1 MGAYGGADGSG
12 IGGAGGLPGLRFR
25 MLGPMTAHA
34 ADGTPLGLGP
44 NQQRALLAVLLLR
57 RGRPAPMADLLGALW
72 GERPPPRAV
81 GTLRTYVSR
90 LRTLFEP
97 ERPSRAPARLLVS
110 ASDGY
115 ALRLRDP
122 FLDIAEFERGIAEAA
137 RLRTAGATGDAYRTL
152 GEALALWAGTPLAGL
167 PGPHAETQRDRLT
180 EMWLTAREDHFHGAL
195 ELGLDRDT
203 AAVADLR
210 AFAAEHPLRE
220 RAQALLML
228 ALHRAGRS
236 GEALAVYGATC
247 DTLARELGTGPG
259 AELAALHRRLT
270 TPAAPVPLPR
280 PPGPPPRAAV
290 RPASAGAG
298 ARSDAQAC
306 GCDPG
311 RPAPD
316 APAAPYDTDRPSPG
330 PGPADGCF
338 AGRAAE
344 TALLDE
350 VLAGT
355 GSGVP
360 VAVLTG
366 MPGIGKTA
374 LAARAAARSG
384 PRFPDGVL
392 RAGLGGGSA
401 RALADLLGALG
412 VPAASLP
419 DGVDARAGL
428 YRSLLDGRRVLVLL
442 DDAPDTAGL
451 LPLLPAAPGC
461 AALVTAPGR
470 GLVVPGARL
479 VDVPELD
486 DDAALLVL
494 GEAAGERRLRE
505 EPDAVR
511 DLVRQCAGLP
521 LALHLAGTRLRQEPD
536 LTAAALASPDG
547 GGLTARLR
555 AGGRSVEDA
564 FRRRCATLAPAAL
577 RMLCATVT
585 APDGFGPAAAAA
597 LLNGGGPHGAARS
610 AADGAA
616 VPEGEAADLIEAI
629 VDAGLLRPAASG
641 RYRYH
646 PLVRAYARHRLTP
659 A

>member
-1 MGAYGGADGSG
+1 HS
-12 IGGAGGLPGLRFR
+12 
-25 MLGPMTAHA
+25 
-34 ADGTPLGLGP
+34 
-44 NQQRALLAVLLLR
+44 
-57 RGRPAPMADLLGALW
+57 
-72 GERPPPRAV
+72 
-81 GTLRTYVSR
+81 SR
-90 LRTLFEP
+90 L
-97 ERPSRAPARLLVS
+97 
-110 ASDGY
+110 
-115 ALRLRDP
+115 
-122 FLDIAEFERGIAEAA
+122 AA
-137 RLRTAGATGDAYRTL
+137 RG
-152 GEALALWAGTPLAGL
+152 
-167 PGPHAETQRDRLT
+167 GP
-180 EMWLTAREDHFHGAL
+180 
-195 ELGLDRDT
+195 
-203 AAVADLR
+203 
-210 AFAAEHPLRE
+210 
-220 RAQALLML
+220 
-228 ALHRAGRS
+228 
-236 GEALAVYGATC
+236 
-247 DTLARELGTGPG
+247 
-259 AELAALHRRLT
+259 
-270 TPAAPVPLPR
+270 
-280 PPGPPPRAAV
+280 PPGPPPP
-290 RPASAGAG
+290 PA
-298 ARSDAQAC
+298 
-306 GCDPG
+306 
-311 RPAPD
+311 
-316 APAAPYDTDRPSPG
+316 T
-330 PGPADGCF
+330 
-338 AGRAAE
+338 
-344 TALLDE
+344 
-350 VLAGT
+350 
-355 GSGVP
+355 
-360 VAVLTG
+360 
-366 MPGIGKTA
+366 
-374 LAARAAARSG
+374 
-384 PRFPDGVL
+384 RFPDGVL
-392 RAGLGGGSA
+392 RAGLGGGSS

-412 VPAASLP
+412 VPAEALP
-419 DGVDARAGL
+419 DGVEARAAL

-486 DDAALLVL
+486 DEAALLLL
-494 GEAAGERRLRE
+494 GAAAGERRLRE

-597 LLNGGGPHGAARS
+597 LLQGGGPHGAARA

-616 VPEGEAADLIEAI
+616 VPEGAGAEAADLIEAI